1 MLFRILAIDDLTS
14 PIEIQSLMA
23 GDCKRRLCP
32 VVLSKEL
39 LNIFAGNNTSS
50 LIVEKWCRITFQNAY
65 VEIFPQVLQCDS
77 GKQASER
84 AADNDDVFGLC
95 RCHIKYL
102 RL

>member
-1 MLFRILAIDDLTS
+1 MIQDVPTCHMLFRILAIDDLTS

-32 VVLSKEL
+32 VVLS
-39 LNIFAGNNTSS
+39 
-50 LIVEKWCRITFQNAY
+50 FQNAY